1 MEKAEFMNTLTIPR
15 KLVQND
21 DLVVVPRR
29 EYERLFRFWAAA
41 ELLTASQKKA
51 INKGVREIA
60 RGKFFTSK
68 QVKHELGL

>member
-1 MEKAEFMNTLTIPR
+1 MNILTIPR

-29 EYERLFRFWAAA
+29 EYERLFRFWTAA
-41 ELLTASQKKA
+41 EPLTLRQKKV
-51 INKGVREIA
+51 IDRGFREIA
-60 RGKFFTSK
+60 RGKFITSK